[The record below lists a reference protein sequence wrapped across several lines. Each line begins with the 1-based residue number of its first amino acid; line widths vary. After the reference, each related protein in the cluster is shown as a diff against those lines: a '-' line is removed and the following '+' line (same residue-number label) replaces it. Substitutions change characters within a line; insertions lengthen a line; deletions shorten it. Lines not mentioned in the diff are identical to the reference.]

1 MNKAVK
7 VYLGLGIASAISL
20 ATISPTIII
29 AMQKQQQLTN
39 NPEQAFLN
47 PDPYQDPDSDFKI
60 SAYGNLFQKLGFAK
74 TMSYQ
79 NITNHQLANQLKIY
93 HLDQTFTIK
102 VISARPDANL
112 IKLNLTRLEDQSI
125 IPIEITNIDWNLTN
139 PYHNAIASVNQFR
152 WNIQEWIKQ
161 KLPIS
166 FDANVQFSQP
176 QRLLDLSD
184 QAIKNLL
191 QNFSFKTKH
200 PLEPQSDQNLDY
212 QYQSLDQNDFKL
224 QFVEFKQQT
233 IALKITYNQAQS
245 GSWIYD
251 PSSDQWKIQVIN
263 QVQPLSTTVIN
274 WQGEIGDSNSL
285 RIDDISQPRAQNALL
300 SIIFED
306 QLILNLPAQKLN
318 YSASELS
325 YYLNNDLNWFNT
337 QKQLQTVVQYQDQLF
352 QQLIDPNLQI
362 EYQFGFNGIRSPL
375 IQADP
380 SAYIQVSDQYDDDDE
395 IQLLGRIKVNDKY
408 YQFRPQSTN
417 GNNPLTFKQQQHLL
431 GQDQLTK
438 LKTTLILKDQSSL
451 KQQLLEQLSVNQA
464 FVKLVQ
470 QWFKQPDQTIAN
482 QISDLGKRL
491 LKFDHQFLTIEQLQS
506 LNDFQTIKANFD
518 LSEYSDF
525 NVVNNLQY
533 QQSNGTYN
541 IATQSYTIV
550 INKTIHNFNFGPWSW
565 QLKQDYNNQLISDWT
580 FDLKNKIIILKLK
593 TSTNWSTATNPS
605 FLKVK
610 LQASDF

>member
-1 MNKAVK
+1 MNKALK
-7 VYLGLGIASAISL
+7 VYLGIGIASAITL
-20 ATISPTIII
+20 AAISPAIIVAI
-29 AMQKQQQLTN
+29 QKQKPLINDIKQTL
-39 NPEQAFLN
+39 LN

-79 NITNHQLANQLKIY
+79 NITNRQLANQLKIY

-112 IKLNLTRLEDQSI
+112 IKLNLTSLEDQRI

-139 PYHNAIASVNQFR
+139 PYHNAIESANQFR
-152 WNIQEWIKQ
+152 WNIQAWIKQ

-166 FDANVQFSQP
+166 FDGNLQFSQP
-176 QRLLDLSD
+176 QQLLDLSD
-184 QAIKNLL
+184 QAIKDLL

-200 PLEPQSDQNLDY
+200 PLDPQQDQNLDY
-212 QYQSLDQNDFKL
+212 QYQSLNQNDFKL
-224 QFVEFKQQT
+224 QFVESTQQT

-245 GSWIYD
+245 GSWLYD

-263 QVQPLSTTVIN
+263 QVQPLSTIITN

-325 YYLNNDLNWFNT
+325 YYLNNDLNWFST
-337 QKQLQTVVQYQDQLF
+337 QKQLQTVVQYQDRLF

-380 SAYIQVSDQYDDDDE
+380 SAYLQVNDRYDGE

-408 YQFRPQSTN
+408 YQFRPQSAN
-417 GNNPLTFKQQQHLL
+417 GTNPLTFKQQQHLL

-451 KQQLLEQLSVNQA
+451 KQQLLGQLNSNQD
-464 FVKLVQ
+464 FIKLVQ

-482 QISDLGKRL
+482 QISDLGKSL
-491 LKFDHQFLTIEQLQS
+491 LKFNHQFLKIEQLQS
-506 LNDFQTIKANFD
+506 LNDFQTIKENFD

-533 QQSNGTYN
+533 QQNNGTYN

-550 INKTIHNFNFGPWSW
+550 SNQTIHNFNFGPWSW
-565 QLKQDYNNQLISDWT
+565 QLEQDYSNNQLISNWT

-593 TSTNWSTATNPS
+593 TSTNWSTPTNPS

>member
-1 MNKAVK
+1 MNKALK
-7 VYLGLGIASAISL
+7 IYLGVGIASAISL
-20 ATISPTIII
+20 ATISPLIIV
-29 AMQKQQQLTN
+29 AMQKQKPLIN
-39 NPEQAFLN
+39 NIEQTLLN
-47 PDPYQDPDSDFKI
+47 PDPYQDPNSDFKI

-93 HLDQTFTIK
+93 HLDQRFTIK

-112 IKLNLTRLEDQSI
+112 IKLNLTRWEDQTI

-139 PYHNAIASVNQFR
+139 PYHNAIESANQFG

-166 FDANVQFSQP
+166 FDGNLQFSQP
-176 QRLLDLSD
+176 QALLDLSD
-184 QAIKNLL
+184 QAIKALL
-191 QNFSFKTKH
+191 QNFNFKTKN
-200 PLEPQSDQNLDY
+200 PLEPQDNQNLDY
-212 QYQSLDQNDFKL
+212 QYQSLDRNDFKL
-224 QFVEFKQQT
+224 QFVKLTNEM

-251 PSSDQWKIQVIN
+251 PSSDQWKIQAIN
-263 QVQPLSTTVIN
+263 QVQPLSTTITN
-274 WQGEIGDSNSL
+274 WQGEIGDPNSL
-285 RIDDISQPRAQNALL
+285 RIDDISQLRAQNTLL
-300 SIIFED
+300 SVIFED
-306 QLILNLPAQKLN
+306 QVSLHLPVQKLN

-325 YYLNNDLNWFNT
+325 YYLNNDLNWFST
-337 QKQLQTVVQYQDQLF
+337 QKQLQTIVQYQDQLF

-362 EYQFGFNGIRSPL
+362 EYQFGFNDARSVL

-380 SAYIQVSDQYDDDDE
+380 NAYLQVNDRYEDE
-395 IQLLGRIKVNDKY
+395 IALLGRIKINDKY

-417 GNNPLTFKQQQHLL
+417 GNNPLSFNHQQHLL
-431 GQDQLTK
+431 GQDQLAK
-438 LKTTLILKDQSSL
+438 LKTTLILKDQSNL
-451 KQQLLEQLSVNQA
+451 KQQLLAQLSANQA
-464 FVKLVQ
+464 FIKLVQ
-470 QWFKQPDQTIAN
+470 QWFKQPDQTITN
-482 QISDLGKRL
+482 QISDLGKTL
-491 LKFDHQFLTIEQLQS
+491 LKFDYQFLKIEQLES
-506 LNDFQTIKANFD
+506 LNDFQTIQANFD

-533 QQSNGTYN
+533 QQTNGTYN
-541 IATQSYTIV
+541 IATQAYALV

-565 QLKQDYNNQLISDWT
+565 QLEQNFNNSQLISDWT
-580 FDLKNKIIILKLK
+580 FDAKNKTIILKLK
-593 TSTNWSTATNPS
+593 TSTSWSTATNPS

>member
-1 MNKAVK
+1 MNKALK
-7 VYLGLGIASAISL
+7 VYLGIGIASAITL
-20 ATISPTIII
+20 AAISPAIIVAI
-29 AMQKQQQLTN
+29 QKQKPLINDIKQTL
-39 NPEQAFLN
+39 LN

-79 NITNHQLANQLKIY
+79 NITNRQLANQLKIY

-112 IKLNLTRLEDQSI
+112 IKLNLTSLEDQSI

-139 PYHNAIASVNQFR
+139 PYHNAIESANQFR
-152 WNIQEWIKQ
+152 WNIQAWIKQ

-166 FDANVQFSQP
+166 FDGNLQFSQP

-200 PLEPQSDQNLDY
+200 PLDPQQDQNLDY
-212 QYQSLDQNDFKL
+212 QYQSLNQNDFKL
-224 QFVEFKQQT
+224 QFVESTQQT

-251 PSSDQWKIQVIN
+251 PSSDQWKIQVVN
-263 QVQPLSTTVIN
+263 QVQPLSTIITN

-285 RIDDISQPRAQNALL
+285 RIDDVSQLRAQNALL

-306 QLILNLPAQKLN
+306 QIILNLPTQKLN

-325 YYLNNDLNWFNT
+325 YYLNNDLNWFST
-337 QKQLQTVVQYQDQLF
+337 QKQLQTIVQYQDQLF

-380 SAYIQVSDQYDDDDE
+380 SAYIQVSDQYDE

-408 YQFRPQSTN
+408 YQFRPQSAN
-417 GNNPLTFKQQQHLL
+417 GTNPLTFKQQQHLL

-451 KQQLLEQLSVNQA
+451 KQQLLGQLNSNQD
-464 FVKLVQ
+464 FIKLVQ
-470 QWFKQPDQTIAN
+470 EWFKQPDQTIAN
-482 QISDLGKRL
+482 QISDLGKSL
-491 LKFDHQFLTIEQLQS
+491 LKFNHQFLKIEQLQS
-506 LNDFQTIKANFD
+506 LNDFQTIKENFD

-533 QQSNGTYN
+533 QQNNGTYN

-550 INKTIHNFNFGPWSW
+550 SNQTIHNFNFGPWSW
-565 QLKQDYNNQLISDWT
+565 QLEQDYSNNQLISNWT

-593 TSTNWSTATNPS
+593 TSTNWSTPTNPS

>member
-1 MNKAVK
+1 MNKALK
-7 VYLGLGIASAISL
+7 VYLGIGIASAITL
-20 ATISPTIII
+20 AAISPAIIVAI
-29 AMQKQQQLTN
+29 QKQKPLINDIKQTL
-39 NPEQAFLN
+39 LN

-79 NITNHQLANQLKIY
+79 NITNRQLANQLKIY

-112 IKLNLTRLEDQSI
+112 IKLNLTSLEDQRI

-139 PYHNAIASVNQFR
+139 PYHNAIESANQFR
-152 WNIQEWIKQ
+152 WNIQAWIKQ

-166 FDANVQFSQP
+166 FDGNLQFSQP
-176 QRLLDLSD
+176 QQLLDLSD
-184 QAIKNLL
+184 QAIKDLL

-200 PLEPQSDQNLDY
+200 PLDPQQDQNLDY
-212 QYQSLDQNDFKL
+212 QYQSLNQNDFKL
-224 QFVEFKQQT
+224 QFVESTQQT

-245 GSWIYD
+245 GSWLYD
-251 PSSDQWKIQVIN
+251 PSSDQWKIQVVN
-263 QVQPLSTTVIN
+263 QVQPLSTIITN

-285 RIDDISQPRAQNALL
+285 RIDDVSQLRAQNALL

-306 QLILNLPAQKLN
+306 QIILNLPTQKLN

-380 SAYIQVSDQYDDDDE
+380 SAYLQVNDRYDGE

-408 YQFRPQSTN
+408 YQFRPQSAN
-417 GNNPLTFKQQQHLL
+417 GTNPLTFKQQQHLL

-438 LKTTLILKDQSSL
+438 LKTTLILKDQSIL
-451 KQQLLEQLSVNQA
+451 KQQLLGQLNSNQD
-464 FVKLVQ
+464 FIKLVQ

-482 QISDLGKRL
+482 QISDLGKSL
-491 LKFDHQFLTIEQLQS
+491 LKFNHQFLKIEQLQS
-506 LNDFQTIKANFD
+506 LNDFQTIKENFD

-533 QQSNGTYN
+533 QQNNGTYN

-550 INKTIHNFNFGPWSW
+550 SNQTIHNFNFGPWSW
-565 QLKQDYNNQLISDWT
+565 QLEQDYSNNQLISNWT

-593 TSTNWSTATNPS
+593 TSTNWSTPTNPS